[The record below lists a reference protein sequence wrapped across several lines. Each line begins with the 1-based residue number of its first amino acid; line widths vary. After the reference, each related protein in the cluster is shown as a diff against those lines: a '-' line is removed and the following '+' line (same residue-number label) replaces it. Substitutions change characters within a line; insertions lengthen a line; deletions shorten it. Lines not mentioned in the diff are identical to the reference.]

1 MEGRR
6 PLDQQAALLGMG
18 AGRVQGAHRT
28 RKLAHLQKELHGE
41 ALQPGAIDPAILDAQ
56 PEGMGAKAATR
67 VDEVTQGVGEV
78 PGFEGGAHTHPRV
91 VQHVG
96 VGRSPRV

>member
-1 MEGRR
+1 
-6 PLDQQAALLGMG
+6 
-18 AGRVQGAHRT
+18 
-28 RKLAHLQKELHGE
+28 
-41 ALQPGAIDPAILDAQ
+41 
-56 PEGMGAKAATR
+56 MGAKAATR